1 MPFHLAAGPDPE
13 TLFIA
18 AAAGVGLLVLAF
30 AAVSA
35 ITQLMYICRPNEL
48 LVFSGRNT
56 KGADGR
62 KLGYRVFFAGRAWRM
77 PLVEEVKRMDLS
89 TMEVEVKTTNAFCKG
104 GIRINVQAV
113 ANVKVSSDRR
123 IVGNAIERFLGQD
136 RSEIGEVAR
145 QTLEGHLRAVLANLT
160 PEEVNEDRLKFAE
173 ILSAEAEAD
182 LNKLGIH
189 LDTFNINSVSDVT
202 GSSYLSE
209 IGRKAIAEVIKNAEV
224 SEAIC
229 EREATESESEARSKA
244 EVSQEQAETA
254 IRTRTN
260 ELRKA
265 TAEFEARAKSVEEQ
279 AEAARQTAR
288 AVAERELQE
297 VRAELEGKRLH
308 AEVVIRAEAET
319 KAKELRARGDAA
331 PIAEQGKA
339 LAASLEK
346 VRQAWV
352 AAGDGA
358 KPIFMIQELDTV
370 LRSVVDRVKKVG
382 VKKVSLV
389 DRGDGS
395 SLPAYVASY
404 PAAVNSVLKELKH
417 VTGIDVVGTLAG
429 PTPAPTHPQGG
440 EACLS

>member
-1 MPFHLAAGPDPE
+1 MPFHLAAGPDPT
-13 TLFIA
+13 TLLWAVLAGGGLLIA
-18 AAAGVGLLVLAF
+18 AF
-30 AAVSA
+30 ACVTA
-35 ITQLMYICRPNEL
+35 ITHFMYICRPNEL
-48 LVFSGRNT
+48 LVFSGRT
-56 KGADGR
+56 STTPDGR
-62 KLGYRVFFAGRAWRM
+62 KVGYRVVFAGRAYRM

-89 TMEVEVKTTNAFCKG
+89 TMEVEVKTSNAFCKG

-113 ANVKVSSDRR
+113 ANVKVASDRK
-123 IVGNAIERFLGQD
+123 IVGNAIERFLTQD

-173 ILSAEAEAD
+173 ILSTEAEAD
-182 LNKLGIH
+182 LNKLGLH
-189 LDTFNINSVSDVT
+189 LDTFNINSVSDVN

-209 IGRKAIAEVIKNAEV
+209 IGRKALAEVIKNAEV
-224 SEAIC
+224 SEALC
-229 EREATESESEARSKA
+229 EREATQAEAAARSKA

-265 TAEFEARAKSVEEQ
+265 VAEFEARAKSVEEQ
-279 AEAARQTAR
+279 AEAAKQTAR
-288 AVAERELQE
+288 AVAEQELQA
-297 VRAELEGKRLH
+297 VRSELEGKRLQ
-308 AEVVIRAEAET
+308 AEVVVRAEAET
-319 KAKELRARGDAA
+319 TARELRARGDAA

-339 LAASLEK
+339 LATSLEK
-346 VRQAWV
+346 IREAWV

-370 LRSVVDRVKKVG
+370 LRSVVDRVKKVS

-389 DRGDGS
+389 DKGDGS

-404 PAAVNSVLKELKH
+404 PAAVNSVLKELKD
-417 VTGIDVVGTLAG
+417 VTGIDVVGTLAK
-429 PTPAPTHPQGG
+429 PTPQPLATSGG
-440 EACLS
+440 EA